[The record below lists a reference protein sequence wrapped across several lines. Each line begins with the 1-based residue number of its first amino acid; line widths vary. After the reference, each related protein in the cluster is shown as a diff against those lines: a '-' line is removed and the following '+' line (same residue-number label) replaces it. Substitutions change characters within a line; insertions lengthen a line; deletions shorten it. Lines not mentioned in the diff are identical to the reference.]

1 MQVVWVYGA
10 PGVGKSTTAWQL
22 YCDLSDSGLVCGYVD
37 IDQLGMCYPAP
48 AQDLVRHFL
57 KGRALASVVPNYA
70 AADAGVLVVS
80 GVLDPDLADWYV
92 AELDGVEAIFVRLT
106 VDDRELWRRHQERGA
121 TAEDFEIVRRE
132 ARVLD
137 AARLAHSTVETAG
150 LSPREVAAAVR
161 AQLGA
166 AVMTPTAAGTAANLG
181 SPVVLAAEN
190 PGLRQ
195 VIWVCGPVGVG
206 KSTVAWSVF
215 SALLHDGSI
224 TGYVD
229 LQQLG
234 FVGGFSAATN
244 HPLQAANVASLW
256 SCFSATGAS
265 HLVLSGAV
273 DAVEQVNL
281 YREALPGAEVRVYR
295 LRAAREV
302 LARRIRARGQGEGL
316 RLAGDRLVNQTLEVL
331 QQTADTSWL
340 DQERLDSFSLGD
352 RMFDTSAATASEVA
366 ARILSPPSR
375 AGAAAPDD
383 STTAC

>member
-37 IDQLGMCYPAP
+37 IDQLGVCYPAR
-48 AQDLVRHFL
+48 AQDLGRHFL

-80 GVLDPDLADWYV
+80 GVIDPDLADWYV
-92 AELDGVEAIFVRLT
+92 AELDGVEATFVRLT

-121 TAEDFEIVRRE
+121 TAEDFETARE
-132 ARVLD
+132 ARELD

-161 AQLGA
+161 TQLGA
-166 AVMTPTAAGTAANLG
+166 AMMTPTAAGTAANLG
-181 SPVVLAAEN
+181 SPVVLADEN

-215 SALLHDGSI
+215 SALLHDGSK

-256 SCFSATGAS
+256 GCFSAAGAS

-281 YREALPGAEVRVYR
+281 YREALPGAEVRLYR

-302 LARRIRARGQGEGL
+302 LARRIRARGQGEGPH
-316 RLAGDRLVNQTLEVL
+316 LAGDRLVNQTLEVL

-340 DQERLDSFSLGD
+340 DQERLDSLSIGD
-352 RMFDTSAATASEVA
+352 GIFDTTAATASEVA

-375 AGAAAPDD
+375 AEAAAPDD